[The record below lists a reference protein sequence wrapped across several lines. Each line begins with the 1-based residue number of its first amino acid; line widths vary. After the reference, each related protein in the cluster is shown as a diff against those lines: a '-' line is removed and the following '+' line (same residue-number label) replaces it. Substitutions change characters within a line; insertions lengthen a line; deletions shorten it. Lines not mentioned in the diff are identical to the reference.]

1 MNNYMNNEKDLQKIF
16 DKRWTVNNETSK
28 NVSDKVNS
36 FREKLYDNDNSVS
49 SQVNRLNQRIDNIK
63 NNQRD
68 KFIK

>member
-36 FREKLYDNDNSVS
+36 FREKLYVNDNSVS